1 MPILSGHKCVQV
13 DTDHGH
19 GCRRRPLLK
28 RMWSDLS
35 RETSCSLEFPISH
48 LSGIVGVLNICFD
61 EHL

>member
-35 RETSCSLEFPISH
+35 RETSCSFIPH
-48 LSGIVGVLNICFD
+48 LSGIVGVLIICFD